1 MHKQSMNNP
10 VIDLTMQDPQ
20 AQYVLG
26 IDIGGTNLR
35 IALSPSHKVGPH
47 KWSTTLPQ
55 APSPESVIDSIR
67 TGAKSLL
74 QQAGVS
80 QNNLVAAGAG
90 APGITDT
97 AQGIVI
103 ATSYLLGW
111 RNVPLQAL
119 LEEALQVPASIDND
133 VNLAALGELH
143 SGAAQDISDFVF
155 IAVGTGVGAGIVLN
169 RQLHRGSAWS
179 AGEIGYM
186 LVPGVSEAPAQR
198 GEPGAL
204 ESLVGGTGI
213 QSQWRQH
220 WSAQAT
226 DLPIDATPTEIFTAS
241 ATDPF
246 ASEILAAAAKTLA
259 YAIYNTSLIL
269 NCKLFV
275 LGGGAGSHPAFITTT
290 QRFLDERN
298 SRTPLTVVPSA
309 LGPEAQLA
317 GALSLAWQT
326 AAMQTKL

>member
-1 MHKQSMNNP
+1 MNNP
-10 VIDLTMQDPQ
+10 VIDVTMQDPQ

-35 IALSPSHKVGPH
+35 LALCSSHQVGPYR
-47 KWSTTLPQ
+47 WSTTLPQ
-55 APSPESVIDSIR
+55 APSPESVVESIR
-67 TGAKSLL
+67 TGANALL

-80 QNNLVAAGAG
+80 QSSLVAAGAG

-133 VNLAALGELH
+133 VNLAALGELN
-143 SGAAQDISDFVF
+143 SGAAQEINDFVF

-213 QSQWRQH
+213 QSQWRKH

-226 DLPIDATPTEIFTAS
+226 ALPVDATPTEIFTAAS
-241 ATDPF
+241 AADPF
-246 ASEILAAAAKTLA
+246 ALETLATAAKTLA
-259 YAIYNTSLIL
+259 CAIYNTSLIL

-275 LGGGAGSHPAFITTT
+275 LGGGVGSHPAFIATT
-290 QRFLDERN
+290 QRFLNERN

-326 AAMQTKL
+326 VAQRTIP

>member
-1 MHKQSMNNP
+1 MNNAP
-10 VIDLTMQDPQ
+10 LEKTMQDS
-20 AQYVLG
+20 YVLG

-35 IALSPSHKVGPH
+35 LALSSSHQIGAYR
-47 KWSTTLPQ
+47 WSTPLPQ
-55 APSPESVIDSIR
+55 APSPESVVNSIR
-67 TGAKSLL
+67 TGAKLLL
-74 QQAGVS
+74 QQAGIS
-80 QNNLVAAGAG
+80 QSSLIAAAAG

-119 LEEALQVPASIDND
+119 LEEALQIPASIDND

-143 SGAAQDISDFVF
+143 SGAAHQIDDLVF
-155 IAVGTGVGAGIVLN
+155 IAIGTGVGAGIVLN

-204 ESLVGGTGI
+204 ESLAGGSGI
-213 QSQWRQH
+213 QSQWRKR

-226 DLPIDATPTEIFTAS
+226 SLPIDATPTEIFTAS
-241 ATDPF
+241 SARDTL
-246 ASEILAAAAKTLA
+246 ASEILSTAAKTLA

-275 LGGGAGSHPAFITTT
+275 LGGGIGSHPAFLKAT
-290 QRFLDERN
+290 QRFLDKRN
-298 SRTPLTVVPSA
+298 ARTPLAVVPSA

-326 AAMQTKL
+326 AAQRTKP